1 MKAENIKENGIKYDM
16 NRSSFLNRG
25 STRKLNLSATYEF
38 PHLLIYRRIFV
49 LSQMLIMYVDLRSNK
64 VTKTFL
70 AWTSK
75 SCILT
80 LSLCLKGFVA
90 WRKNRPHILCSNTFL
105 FYFTI
110 KTTLEF
116 HSLPCT
122 RKCKETSFPV
132 HKNYLI
138 KCYWQYAL

>member
-1 MKAENIKENGIKYDM
+1 MKAVNSNENGERYYISRSSLM
-16 NRSSFLNRG
+16 NRGNM
-25 STRKLNLSATYEF
+25 RKLNLSATYEF
-38 PHLLIYRRIFV
+38 SHLLIYRRIFV

-90 WRKNRPHILCSNTFL
+90 SRKNRPHILCSNTFL

-110 KTTLEF
+110 KTILEF

-122 RKCKETSFPV
+122 RKCKGNINSS
-132 HKNYLI
+132 
-138 KCYWQYAL
+138 A

>member
-1 MKAENIKENGIKYDM
+1 MKAVNSNERCERYHISRSSLM
-16 NRSSFLNRG
+16 NRGN
-25 STRKLNLSATYEF
+25 TRKLNLSATYEF
-38 PHLLIYRRIFV
+38 SHLLIYRRIFV

-80 LSLCLKGFVA
+80 LSMCLKGFVA
-90 WRKNRPHILCSNTFL
+90 SRKNRPHILCSNTFL
-105 FYFTI
+105 FDFTI
-110 KTTLEF
+110 KTILEF

-122 RKCKETSFPV
+122 RKCKGNINSS
-132 HKNYLI
+132 
-138 KCYWQYAL
+138 A

>member
-1 MKAENIKENGIKYDM
+1 MKGENIIENGVKYDM

-25 STRKLNLSATYEF
+25 RTRKLNLSATYEF

-122 RKCKETSFPV
+122 RKCKETSIPL